1 MRDFIHPFVCALRDL
16 LGVAPPKLHDA
27 MQQTSINEDLLREQ
41 YTASDL
47 SSRKDDF
54 VLYRIIGNDL
64 PPRHELGQSLRSL
77 SFILQNEPQLS
88 GCTKKFVIN
97 RVLDTETESK
107 IIATLEDHGHE
118 YIHIPFDPDV
128 YVEIPLDYA
137 CLPGGDADYLSSRSF
152 RRLTRRRQIRLL
164 TAVNRLR
171 NNYVMHN
178 NGARNVALRDGQ
190 GLAKWVLPFDG
201 NCFFSDLAWEQFRMA
216 VVERPWLKYFT
227 VPMARIQSNA
237 DLLDT
242 NYNPIAEEEPQIAF
256 RCDTEEMFNEAFPYG
271 RFPKIE
277 MFWRLG
283 IPGPWSYTVEKA
295 GDQRRRPRS
304 TDAFQCGIAA
314 WVARLDSGVQHLEQT
329 EDRGLKRGDA
339 RREAILDLLAR
350 LDLQY
355 KGSCEFSRY
364 RP

>member
-128 YVEIPLDYA
+128 YVEIPL
-137 CLPGGDADYLSSRSF
+137 AD
-152 RRLTRRRQIRLL
+152 
-164 TAVNRLR
+164 
-171 NNYVMHN
+171 
-178 NGARNVALRDGQ
+178 
-190 GLAKWVLPFDG
+190 P
-201 NCFFSDLAWEQFRMA
+201 
-216 VVERPWLKYFT
+216 
-227 VPMARIQSNA
+227 
-237 DLLDT
+237 
-242 NYNPIAEEEPQIAF
+242 
-256 RCDTEEMFNEAFPYG
+256 
-271 RFPKIE
+271 
-277 MFWRLG
+277 
-283 IPGPWSYTVEKA
+283 
-295 GDQRRRPRS
+295 
-304 TDAFQCGIAA
+304 
-314 WVARLDSGVQHLEQT
+314 SGVYL
-329 EDRGLKRGDA
+329 G
-339 RREAILDLLAR
+339 AIKFDL
-350 LDLQY
+350 
-355 KGSCEFSRY
+355 
-364 RP
+364 